1 MTREASWNRQRGKK
15 FISIGIQEQKKAKLI
30 NVILGM
36 RKREEIVLHVAKSLC
51 EQEDS
56 IKKKT
61 IRKRYTYWWDIHTQ
75 QQALR
80 TAKKEKHLTR
90 LPDDEQVLDVPI
102 PSLNL
107 RWLLKLLDRQA
118 PSDLPLKMKTMDLS
132 MRHWRLKK
140 AMKLMT
146 MKIFEFELGSV
157 YYLKKIL
164 AEKISSFINGI
175 IELFSYKANYYWIM
189 KI

>member
-1 MTREASWNRQRGKK
+1 
-15 FISIGIQEQKKAKLI
+15 
-30 NVILGM
+30 M

-164 AEKISSFINGI
+164 AENISSFINGI